1 MLTLGIVL
9 IAHCIFDFYLQST
22 GMAVQKETDIKYWFC
37 TA

>member
-22 GMAVQKETDIKYWFC
+22 GMAVQKRPIIKYWFC